1 MLASIPASILNHIRA
16 GSGIPFDS
24 EKISHALAGTTPIS
38 VGNVGNLGG
47 GIRMHK
53 DFLP

>member
-24 EKISHALAGTTPIS
+24 EKISHALGGKFRPKTEAEIAEEAKGGT
-38 VGNVGNLGG
+38 
-47 GIRMHK
+47 
-53 DFLP
+53 